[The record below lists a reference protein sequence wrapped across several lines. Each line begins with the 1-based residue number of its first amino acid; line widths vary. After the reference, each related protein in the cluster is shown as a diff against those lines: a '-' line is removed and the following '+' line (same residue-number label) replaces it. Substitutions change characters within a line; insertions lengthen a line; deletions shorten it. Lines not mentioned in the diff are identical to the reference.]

1 MDLLSGLSQ
10 DQLRISAWVIAA
22 AFLIVGGLC
31 NWRKIH
37 WTALG
42 SIFVFAAVNAGAG
55 IYVLNH
61 LTDPRWTPEG
71 TESLTAPSFAGTPL
85 VGQYLGPLDSALASV
100 MSGVN
105 DFQTFQHALP
115 VALGFLGTSS
125 LALLWSFP
133 MMIVTLVIS
142 FFVGRYERSRFRKYR
157 STVDRLSV
165 ELEQVKLQLA
175 GMAPAEPVLPAQ
187 AAVVDV
193 RTHERPFPA

>member
-1 MDLLSGLSQ
+1 M
-10 DQLRISAWVIAA
+10 AA
-22 AFLIVGGLC
+22 ALLIVGGLC

-61 LTDPRWTPEG
+61 LTDARWAPEG

-142 FFVGRYERSRFRKYR
+142 FFVGRRERSRFRKYR

-175 GMAPAEPVLPAQ
+175 ELAPAEPVLPAQ

-193 RTHERPFPA
+193 RMHERPFPA